1 MKSIE
6 VILPAMGE
14 GIVDATVT
22 KWLVS
27 LGDNV
32 EEDTPLVE
40 IATDKVDSEIPA
52 PAAGK
57 LAAILFKEGEIPKV
71 GQVIAIIEVE
81 GEADEPKGKSP
92 KVEPKPKTASTTDAA
107 PPQAQM
113 VTNNQPVETDIFLSP
128 LVRSI
133 TKEENISTAE
143 LSTISGT
150 GVEGRITKEDMLTFL
165 RLRGS
170 LPQQPAT
177 STQATAAARENTA
190 DQGQEV
196 EVIPMDRMRKLIAD
210 HMVKSKQTA
219 PHVTSFIDVD
229 MTGIVKWR
237 DRVKNDFLKK
247 EGQKLTF
254 TPIFFEVIA
263 KAIKE
268 FPGINASVDGNNILL
283 KKRINLGMATALPSG
298 NLIVPVIKNAERL
311 SLTGLTFAVNDLA
324 ERARNNNLQPEEI
337 QGGTFTVTNLGAFD
351 TLAGTPIINQPQ
363 VAILAIGAIK
373 KTPVVIESEMGDT
386 IGIRSIAILSLAYD
400 HRVVDGALG
409 GMFLRRVKMLLEQ
422 FDTTRAY

>member
-1 MKSIE
+1 MKNIE

-14 GIVDATVT
+14 GITDATVT

-27 LGDNV
+27 IGQTV

-57 LAAILFKEGEIPKV
+57 LTSILFQVGDTPKV
-71 GQVIAIIEVE
+71 GQVIAVIETE
-81 GEADEPKGKSP
+81 GASDEPKAQSQR
-92 KVEPKPKTASTTDAA
+92 VEAKHEVKATVIQATKTDEEI
-107 PPQAQM
+107 
-113 VTNNQPVETDIFLSP
+113 QPIQSESYLSP
-128 LVRSI
+128 LVKSI
-133 TKEENISTAE
+133 VKQEHISNTE
-143 LSTISGT
+143 LASVKGT
-150 GVEGRITKEDMLTFL
+150 GVEGRITKEDMLLFL
-165 RLRGS
+165 SRRGDTPNPTIS
-170 LPQQPAT
+170 SKTT
-177 STQATAAARENTA
+177 STSSQAKPLEIN
-190 DQGQEV
+190 QEV
-196 EVIPMDRMRKLIAD
+196 EVVVMDRMRKLIAD
-210 HMVKSKQTA
+210 HMVMSKQTA

-229 MTGIVKWR
+229 LTSIVKWR
-237 DRVKNDFLKK
+237 ERVKNDFQRK

-254 TPIFFEVIA
+254 TPIFFEAIA

-268 FPGINASVDGNNILL
+268 FPGINASVDGDNILI

-298 NLIVPVIKNAERL
+298 NLIVPVIKNAEHL

-324 ERARNNNLQPEEI
+324 NRARNNKLQPDEI

-373 KTPVVIESEMGDT
+373 KIPVVIESEMGDT

-409 GMFLRRVKMLLEQ
+409 GMFLRRVKELLEK
-422 FDTTRAY
+422 FDPNRSY